1 MDYIS
6 DPINVTFPAG
16 TTDIHVPVPVIDDTI
31 VEGSEIFNINLII
44 PMSLTN
50 ELILG
55 KSATAVGTI
64 TDSTS
69 KLYANCVASC

>member
-6 DPINVTFPAG
+6 DPINVTFSAG

-44 PMSLTN
+44 PMSLSN
-50 ELILG
+50 EIILG
-55 KSATAVGTI
+55 KPSTAIGTI

-69 KLYANCVASC
+69 KFIC